1 LAGPGQ
7 VCFSELRKQEQLGR
21 DNVVTLATQKTDFL
35 ATATATG
42 RDWDTETGEA
52 VRGLMLRLRALRM
65 DLGATA
71 LGVTGECG
79 YGGTHHLK
87 SLGTPDIKTCL
98 LLVTSGPPPTPSSG
112 PTSRGVFRDSQ
123 PGKRSQPLPCIG
135 FHGHVPPRTYPGGVS
150 HLFCEDLS
158 PTR

>member
-1 LAGPGQ
+1 M
-7 VCFSELRKQEQLGR
+7 LG
-21 DNVVTLATQKTDFL
+21 
-35 ATATATG
+35 
-42 RDWDTETGEA
+42 
-52 VRGLMLRLRALRM
+52 LRALGM
-65 DLGATA
+65 DLGARA
-71 LGVTGECG
+71 LGVAGECG

-150 HLFCEDLS
+150 HLFWDFSVKIS
-158 PTR
+158 PLQDGRLHYLAGYSLVDWLVG